1 MFGFNNLINVRIRD
15 FEPLTDNNNTIERK
29 NTLLEKIR
37 DEINLEEAKKKMGEQ
52 TVFTKS
58 GILSQYRYKTCG
70 TVQKRS

>member
-37 DEINLEEAKKKMGEQ
+37 DEINLEEAKKNVR
-52 TVFTKS
+52 TNCFH
-58 GILSQYRYKTCG
+58 
-70 TVQKRS
+70 